1 MNPTELLQAARDL
14 VERPDRV
21 TAGLWPRASAFLA
34 RQAFEEA
41 IDDLWRSSPG
51 FETLLQ
57 RSTATQL
64 LCLRLVVDD
73 TVAAEAAYL
82 WSVLSSACHY
92 HPIDLAPTAAEL
104 EGWFDD
110 VDELISNLA
119 ATTSLASAEA
129 S

>member
-14 VERPDRV
+14 VERPDDV

-34 RQAFEEA
+34 RQAFEDA
-41 IDDLWRSSPG
+41 IDDLWRASPG
-51 FETLLQ
+51 FESLVQ

-73 TVAAEAAYL
+73 DIAAEASYL
-82 WSVLSSACHY
+82 WSALSSACHY
-92 HPIDLAPTAAEL
+92 QPIDLAPTAAEL

-110 VDELISNLA
+110 IGQLISDFAA
-119 ATTSLASAEA
+119 ATSSAKAKAS
-129 S
+129 